1 MPYLLYSFCTHPV
14 ARSPSLWECAD
25 SRHVVA
31 QAQEAIWDTRVGSRE
46 VGTCIKVQPIKVQAI
61 KVQGIRVQAATFTW
75 PPLGFVQCSRVKA
88 LGLMRNA

>member
-1 MPYLLYSFCTHPV
+1 MGF
-14 ARSPSLWECAD
+14 RE
-25 SRHVVA
+25 
-31 QAQEAIWDTRVGSRE
+31 VGRE
-46 VGTCIKVQPIKVQAI
+46 VGTCIKVQAI

>member
-1 MPYLLYSFCTHPV
+1 
-14 ARSPSLWECAD
+14 
-25 SRHVVA
+25 VVA
-31 QAQEAIWDTRVGSRE
+31 QAQEAIWDTRVGFREVGRE
-46 VGTCIKVQPIKVQAI
+46 VGTCIKVQAIKVQAI